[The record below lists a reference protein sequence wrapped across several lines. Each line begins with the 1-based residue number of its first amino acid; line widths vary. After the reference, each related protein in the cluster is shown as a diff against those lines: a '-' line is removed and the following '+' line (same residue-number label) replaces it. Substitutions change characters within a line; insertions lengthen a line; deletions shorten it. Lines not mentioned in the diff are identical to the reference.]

1 MWKSFKYYDINRI
14 INITYNNK
22 KGIDKSMEEKRC
34 LLCNKPY
41 DYKYKMFGRGCLDNI
56 YGELGIRKPP
66 RFVWNK
72 ELYLCTKVAWKNH
85 KYFLSK
91 TKKYDLTQKYIAL
104 NYLKNM
110 NFDALRNIEE
120 KMLKDIKNITPFSKD
135 TVELMNFSLNDIYKL
150 FNYYQKFEKIIKD
163 FQNINWNDI
172 DVKVANGYI
181 KSLSFIFDIT
191 KKNNPISYT
200 VFYSM
205 QYMFWQ
211 VVVIGGLFTNKPLSA
226 KLLTNSLSI
235 FGKEPS
241 DLVIEDENIK
251 KTLLESPIFKKKLKQ
266 LIEKYG
272 EKKNEFIV
280 DEKSP
285 REDTLIRFD
294 DADLLYAL
302 HDATL
307 LVKGTRNENNKWN
320 LEIEIKDTYDF
331 TDFKDLREYADEE
344 EGKLRDIIST
354 TLNNLGVA
362 SSEYGVIKTYNVKIK
377 FETKE
382 GEF

>member
-1 MWKSFKYYDINRI
+1 
-14 INITYNNK
+14 
-22 KGIDKSMEEKRC
+22 MEEKRC

-110 NFDALRNIEE
+110 NFDTLKDIEE
-120 KMLKDIKNITPFSKD
+120 KMLKDIKNITPFSKN
-135 TVELMNFSLNDIYKL
+135 TVELMKFSLNDIYKL
-150 FNYYQKFEKIIKD
+150 YNYYQRFETTIKN
-163 FQNINWNDI
+163 FQNINWKEI
-172 DVKVANGYI
+172 DEEVANGYI
-181 KSLSFIFDIT
+181 KSLSFIFDLT
-191 KKNNPISYT
+191 KKNNQITYI

-211 VVVIGGLFTNKPLSA
+211 IVVIGGLFTNKPLSA
-226 KLLTNSLSI
+226 KLLTNSLSM
-235 FGKEPS
+235 FGKEPN
-241 DLVIEDENIK
+241 DLVIEDEEIKNI
-251 KTLLESPIFKKKLKQ
+251 LLKSPIFKKKLEQ

-272 EKKNEFIV
+272 EGKKEFIV

-307 LVKGTRNENNKWN
+307 LVKGRIDENNKWN

-331 TDFKDLREYADEE
+331 TDFKELREYTDEE
-344 EGKLRDIIST
+344 NSKTKDILST

-362 SSEYGVIKTYNVKIK
+362 SSKYGVIKVYDVEIK